1 MVTRSMAEDV
11 TAKPEFPT
19 RGLITFVTR
28 AERVGPRPYG
38 RTSFE
43 FDGIDADVSDDDLER
58 SIASPDIV
66 KPFASVRAVTT
77 ERCFRKKFGFVPQ
90 EGDWVE
96 LKIRP
101 RFWDNE
107 TIAFHAQ
114 LTPDGYVQHS
124 RGVLEDARLLF
135 GRDEEP
141 KAPKPVGASVAPLL
155 QKAAKV
161 AQLCQFPS
169 GAIGQLTK
177 ARKILQGLST
187 VKEVQVRDV
196 GQASFASFLDARGK
210 VLGHFDAG
218 WPISYNAHTAPA
230 AAPAITG
237 TAPVILSHWDWDHL
251 HGYYR
256 CKALQS
262 VQWLTPVQTMGP
274 GASKIATQL
283 HAKGLLIGYSGAAV
297 LTVGNATLL
306 QCTGPARLND
316 NGLSIALTLASQM
329 TALLVGDAGYD
340 TLGTWP
346 IGKTFDY
353 LVVTHHGADFTGTV
367 PATRPTANRGIISVG
382 YKNIYK
388 HPRASAIKLH
398 TTAGWTL
405 ERTSKTTSTARGDKV
420 LT

>member
-1 MVTRSMAEDV
+1 MIRSMAEDV

-19 RGLITFVTR
+19 RGLIAFVTR

-77 ERCFRKKFGFVPQ
+77 ERRFRKKFGFVPQ

-101 RFWDNE
+101 RFWDGE

-114 LTPDGYVQHS
+114 LTPGGYVQHS

-141 KAPKPVGASVAPLL
+141 KPPHPVGAAVAPLL
-155 QKAAKV
+155 LKAARV

-169 GAIGQLTK
+169 EAIGQLTK

-187 VKEVQVRDV
+187 VKDVQVRDV
-196 GQASFASFLDARGK
+196 GQASFVSFRDAKGK
-210 VLGHFDAG
+210 ILGHFDAG
-218 WPISYNAHTAPA
+218 WPISYNAHTAPGTT
-230 AAPAITG
+230 PAITG
-237 TAPVILSHWDWDHL
+237 PAPVILSHWDWDHL

-262 VQWLTPVQTMGP
+262 VQWLTPVQVMGP

-283 HAKGLLIGYSGAAV
+283 HAKSLLIGYSGTAV

-316 NGLSIALTLASQM
+316 NGLSMALTLASQL
-329 TALLVGDAGYD
+329 TALLVGDSGYD
-340 TLGTWP
+340 ALGTWP
-346 IGKTFDY
+346 TGKTFDY

-367 PATRPTANRGIISVG
+367 PATTPTANRGIISVG
-382 YKNIYK
+382 FKNVYK
-388 HPRASAIKLH
+388 HPRTSAIKLH
-398 TTAGWTL
+398 TTTGWTV
-405 ERTSKTTSTARGDKV
+405 ERTSKHGTTARGDKV

>member
-1 MVTRSMAEDV
+1 MIA
-11 TAKPEFPT
+11 
-19 RGLITFVTR
+19 FVTR

-43 FDGIDADVSDDDLER
+43 FDGIDVEVSDDDLGR

-66 KPFASVRAVTT
+66 WPFASVRAVTT
-77 ERCFRKKFGFVPQ
+77 ERRFRKKFGFVPQ

-101 RFWDNE
+101 RFWDGE

-135 GRDEEP
+135 GREEEP
-141 KAPKPVGASVAPLL
+141 KPPQPVGASVAPLL

-169 GAIGQLTK
+169 AAIGQTAK
-177 ARKILQGLST
+177 VRKILQGLST
-187 VKEVQVRDV
+187 VKDLQVRDV
-196 GQASFASFLDARGK
+196 GQASFVSFRDAQGK

-230 AAPAITG
+230 TPPAITG

-262 VQWLTPVQTMGP
+262 VQWLTPVQSMGP

-283 HAKGLLIGYSGAAV
+283 QAKSLLIGYSGTAI

-316 NGLSIALTLASQM
+316 NGLSMALTLASQL

-340 TLGTWP
+340 ALGTWAT
-346 IGKTFDY
+346 GKTFDY

-367 PATRPTANRGIISVG
+367 PATTPTANRGIISVG
-382 YKNIYK
+382 FKNVYK
-388 HPRASAIKLH
+388 HPRAGAIKQH
-398 TTAGWTL
+398 QTNGWTL
-405 ERTSKTTSTARGDKV
+405 ERTSKHGTTARGDKV
-420 LT
+420 LS

>member
-1 MVTRSMAEDV
+1 MMKDV
-11 TAKPEFPT
+11 TAKPEFP
-19 RGLITFVTR
+19 RRALIAFVTR

-43 FDGIDADVSDDDLER
+43 FDGIDVEVSDDDLER
-58 SIASPDIV
+58 SIASPDV
-66 KPFASVRAVTT
+66 VEPFASVRAVTT
-77 ERCFRKKFGFVPQ
+77 ERRFKKKFGFVPQ

-101 RFWDNE
+101 RFWDGE

-141 KAPKPVGASVAPLL
+141 KAPQPVGASVAPLL
-155 QKAAKV
+155 QKATKV

-169 GAIGQLTK
+169 GAAGQLAK
-177 ARKILQGLST
+177 ARNILQALAA
-187 VKEVQVRDV
+187 VKDVQVRDV
-196 GQASFASFLDARGK
+196 GQASFISFLDAKGK

-230 AAPAITG
+230 RAPAITG

-262 VQWLTPVQTMGP
+262 VQWLTPVQVMGP

-283 HAKGLLIGYSGAAV
+283 HAKSLLIGYSGAAV
-297 LTVGNATLL
+297 LTVGGATLL

-316 NGLSIALTLASQM
+316 NGLSLALTLASQL

-340 TLGTWP
+340 ALGSWP
-346 IGKTFDY
+346 MGKTFDY

-367 PATRPTANRGIISVG
+367 PTATLAANRGIISVG

-388 HPRASAIKLH
+388 HPRTSATKQH
-398 TTAGWTL
+398 RTAGWNL
-405 ERTSKTTSTARGDKV
+405 ERTSRIGTIPRGDKV
-420 LT
+420 LS

>member
-1 MVTRSMAEDV
+1 MAEDV

-19 RGLITFVTR
+19 RRLIAFVTR

-43 FDGIDADVSDDDLER
+43 FDGIDGDVSDDDLER

-77 ERCFRKKFGFVPQ
+77 ERRFRKKFGFVPQ

-101 RFWDNE
+101 RFWDGE

-124 RGVLEDARLLF
+124 RGVLEDAQLLF

-141 KAPKPVGASVAPLL
+141 KPPQPVGAAVAPLL
-155 QKAAKV
+155 LKTAKV

-169 GAIGQLTK
+169 RAIGQLTK
-177 ARKILQGLST
+177 VRKILQGLST
-187 VKEVQVRDV
+187 VKDVQVRDV
-196 GQASFASFLDARGK
+196 GQASFVSLCDAKGK

-218 WPISYNAHTAPA
+218 WPISYNAHTAPGT
-230 AAPAITG
+230 APAITG

-256 CKALQS
+256 CKTLQS
-262 VQWLTPVQTMGP
+262 VLWLTPVQVMGP

-283 HAKGLLIGYSGAAV
+283 HAKSLLIGYSGPAI

-316 NGLSIALTLASQM
+316 NGLSMALTLASQL

-340 TLGTWP
+340 ALGTWP
-346 IGKTFDY
+346 TGKTFDY

-367 PATRPTANRGIISVG
+367 PAATPTANRGVISVG
-382 YKNIYK
+382 LNNVYK
-388 HPRASAIKLH
+388 HPRAIAIKLH
-398 TTAGWTL
+398 TTTGWTL
-405 ERTSKTTSTARGDKV
+405 ERTCKHGTTARGDKV

>member
-1 MVTRSMAEDV
+1 MMKDV
-11 TAKPEFPT
+11 TAKPEFPR
-19 RGLITFVTR
+19 RGLIAFVTR

-43 FDGIDADVSDDDLER
+43 FDGIDVEVPDDDLER

-77 ERCFRKKFGFVPQ
+77 ERRFKKKFGFVPQ

-101 RFWDNE
+101 RFWDGE

-141 KAPKPVGASVAPLL
+141 KAPQPVGASVAPLL

-161 AQLCQFPS
+161 AKLCQFPN
-169 GAIGQLTK
+169 GAIGQLRK
-177 ARKILQGLST
+177 ARKIMQGLSA
-187 VKEVQVRDV
+187 VKDVQVRDV
-196 GQASFASFLDARGK
+196 GQASFVSFLDAKGK

-218 WPISYNAHTAPA
+218 WPISYNAHAAPA
-230 AAPAITG
+230 MAPAITG
-237 TAPVILSHWDWDHL
+237 PAPVILSHWDWDHL

-256 CKALQS
+256 SKALQS
-262 VQWLTPVQTMGP
+262 VQWLTPVQVMGP

-283 HAKGLLIGYSGAAV
+283 HAKSLLIGYSGAPV

-306 QCTGPARLND
+306 QCTRAARLND
-316 NGLSIALTLASQM
+316 NGLSLVLTLASQL
-329 TALLVGDAGYD
+329 TALLIGDAGYD
-340 TLGTWP
+340 ALGTWP
-346 IGKTFDY
+346 TGKTFDY

-367 PATRPTANRGIISVG
+367 PSATATANRGIISVG

-388 HPRASAIKLH
+388 HPRASAMRSH
-398 TTAGWTL
+398 TLSRWNL
-405 ERTSKTTSTARGDKV
+405 ERTSKHGTIPRGDKV

>member
-1 MVTRSMAEDV
+1 MMKDV
-11 TAKPEFPT
+11 TAKPEFP
-19 RGLITFVTR
+19 RRALIAFVTR

-43 FDGIDADVSDDDLER
+43 FDGIDVEVSDDDLER

-66 KPFASVRAVTT
+66 EPFASVRAVTT
-77 ERCFRKKFGFVPQ
+77 ERRFKKKFGFVPQ

-101 RFWDNE
+101 RFWDGE

-114 LTPDGYVQHS
+114 LTTDGFVQHS

-141 KAPKPVGASVAPLL
+141 KAPQPVGASVAPLL

-161 AQLCQFPS
+161 AHLCQFPS
-169 GAIGQLTK
+169 RAVGQLTK
-177 ARKILQGLST
+177 ARKIMQGLSA
-187 VKEVQVRDV
+187 VKDVQVRDV
-196 GQASFASFLDARGK
+196 GQASFVSFFDAKGK

-230 AAPAITG
+230 TAPAITG
-237 TAPVILSHWDWDHL
+237 SAPVILSHWDWDHL

-262 VQWLTPVQTMGP
+262 VQWLTPVQVMGP

-283 HAKGLLIGYSGAAV
+283 HAKSLLIGYSGAAA
-297 LTVGNATLL
+297 LTVGGATLL
-306 QCTGPARLND
+306 QCTGAARLND
-316 NGLSIALTLASQM
+316 NGLSMALTLDSQM
-329 TALLVGDAGYD
+329 TVLLVGDAGYD
-340 TLGTWP
+340 ALGTWHA
-346 IGKTFDY
+346 GRTFDY

-367 PATRPTANRGIISVG
+367 PTTTPTANRGIISVG

-398 TTAGWTL
+398 NTAGWNL
-405 ERTSKTTSTARGDKV
+405 ERTSRIGTIPRGDKV
-420 LT
+420 LS